1 LISDQCVF
9 IKKNEETGQQSIV
22 LLYVDDIIITGDDEL
37 TSKQTIEYLA
47 SQFKKIKVT
56 DEVSRY
62 IGIDII
68 RDKSTR
74 KLTLIQQQYLED
86 YLDTLPVTPKLKNI
100 PLSTSLNYHLKGNND
115 INPIYKD
122 VGKFR
127 YASDHTRPDTLYSAG
142 LLGSAAS
149 NPHPNHIAGLK
160 HFQGY
165 LQNTKGRGLV
175 LGGDTKI
182 NLFGFSDAACLPG
195 GESQLAYCFY
205 LGTDSGTIC
214 ARTTKDKTISHHSTE
229 AEIKALDA
237 AVCCVIW
244 LKEFLQEL
252 GFPQGRVPIY
262 VDSEPA
268 LILANTYK
276 VGHRSNH
283 LLVRL
288 NFIHQEIEKG
298 NIQLIWIN
306 SEGNVADM
314 LTKPLSEPLFSKHE
328 KTLMEGFSNMPI
340 EAKRSVRA
348 KSSATLSEVRL
359 NQKVENRRVI

>member
-1 LISDQCVF
+1 M
-9 IKKNEETGQQSIV
+9 
-22 LLYVDDIIITGDDEL
+22 
-37 TSKQTIEYLA
+37 
-47 SQFKKIKVT
+47 
-56 DEVSRY
+56 
-62 IGIDII
+62 
-68 RDKSTR
+68 
-74 KLTLIQQQYLED
+74 
-86 YLDTLPVTPKLKNI
+86 
-100 PLSTSLNYHLKGNND
+100 
-115 INPIYKD
+115 
-122 VGKFR
+122 
-127 YASDHTRPDTLYSAG
+127 
-142 LLGSAAS
+142 
-149 NPHPNHIAGLK
+149 
-160 HFQGY
+160 
-165 LQNTKGRGLV
+165 
-175 LGGDTKI
+175 
-182 NLFGFSDAACLPG
+182 
-195 GESQLAYCFY
+195 AYCFY

-314 LTKPLSEPLFSKHE
+314 LTKPLLEPLFSKHE
-328 KTLMEGFSNMPI
+328 KTLMEGFANMPI

-348 KSSATLSEVRL
+348 KSSATLSEVGL
-359 NQKVENRRVI
+359 NQKVENRRVIQDTAKLIEEGVPLDMTFDRITYI